1 MTAPIRPVTMPK
13 WGLSMTEGMVAAWY
27 LDEGAEVAA
36 GDDLADIETT
46 KITSVYESPVAGILR
61 RRIAAEGE
69 TVAVGGLLAVV
80 ADPSVA
86 DSEIDGFIARFQDTS
101 AVEAAAT
108 EAEAPEPQTVEA
120 GGRRLRYLWMGE
132 GEGPPLVLVHGFGA
146 DLNNWMFN
154 QLVLAKNRTVT
165 AVDLPGHGGS
175 TKEVRAGDVA
185 AMTAALGDFLDA
197 LTIESADLAGHSLGA
212 AVALDLALT
221 RPERVRSLTL
231 IACAALGPEINM
243 TFIDG
248 FVKAGRRKQLKP
260 VLELLVDD
268 PALIGREMIDD
279 VLKYKR
285 LDGATQALERIAAAC
300 FPAGIQALN
309 RAEDLARLKVPAQ
322 VIWGREDRIIPA
334 GHAAGLPAT
343 IPVHLLDA
351 AGHMVHME
359 KAAEVNALIHDFVAG

>member
-1 MTAPIRPVTMPK
+1 MTDAIRPVTMPK

-27 LDEGAEVAA
+27 VEEGEEVAA

-46 KITSVYESPVAGILR
+46 KITSVYESPVAGTLR

-80 ADPSVA
+80 ADGTVA
-86 DSEIDGFIARFQDTS
+86 DAEIDAFVARFREEF
-101 AVEAAAT
+101 AVHAAET
-108 EAEAPEPQTVEA
+108 IAEMPEPQTVEA
-120 GGRRLRYLWMGE
+120 GGRRLRYLRMGD
-132 GEGPPLVLVHGFGA
+132 GGGPPLVLVHGFGA

-154 QLVLAKNRTVT
+154 QPVLAEDHTVY

-175 TKEVRAGDVA
+175 TKEVGNGDVA
-185 AMTAALGDFLDA
+185 SLCAALGDFLDA
-197 LTIESADLAGHSLGA
+197 LAIEPAHLVGHSLGA
-212 AVALDLALT
+212 AVALDLALA
-221 RPERVRSLTL
+221 RPERAKSLTL

-248 FVKAGRRKQLKP
+248 FVGAGRRKQLKP
-260 VLELLVDD
+260 VLELLVHD

-285 LDGATQALERIAAAC
+285 LDGATAALQRIAATC
-300 FPAGIQALN
+300 FADGTQA
-309 RAEDLARLKVPAQ
+309 RPLADGFTRLAMPVQ
-322 VIWGREDRIIPA
+322 VIWGQEDRIIPA
-334 GHAAGLPAT
+334 GHAAGLLGKV
-343 IPVHLLDA
+343 PVHLIDA

-359 KAAEVNALIHDFVAG
+359 KAAEVNALIRAFVIG

>member
-1 MTAPIRPVTMPK
+1 MTEPIRPVTMPK

-46 KITSVYESPVAGILR
+46 KITSVFESPVAGILR

-80 ADPSVA
+80 ADPSAA
-86 DSEIDGFIARFQDTS
+86 DSEIDGFIARFQDMF
-101 AVEAAAT
+101 AVEAAAA

-120 GGRRLRYLWMGE
+120 GGRRLRYLRMGE

-154 QLVLAKNRTVT
+154 QLALAEDRTVI

-175 TKEVRAGDVA
+175 TKEVGAGDVA
-185 AMTAALGDFLDA
+185 AMTTALEAFLDA
-197 LTIESADLAGHSLGA
+197 LGIDTAHLTGHSLGA
-212 AVALDLALT
+212 AVALDLALA
-221 RPERVRSLTL
+221 RPERVASLTL

-248 FVKAGRRKQLKP
+248 FIGAGRRKQLKP

-285 LDGATQALERIAAAC
+285 LDGAQAALQRIAAAC
-300 FPAGIQALN
+300 FPGGAQALDL
-309 RAEDLARLKVPAQ
+309 ADGLARLTVPAQ
-322 VIWGREDRIIPA
+322 VIWGREDQIIPA
-334 GHAAGLPAT
+334 GHAAGLPAA
-343 IPVHLLDA
+343 IPVHLIAA

-359 KAAEVNALIHDFVAG
+359 KAAEVNALIHDFVGG